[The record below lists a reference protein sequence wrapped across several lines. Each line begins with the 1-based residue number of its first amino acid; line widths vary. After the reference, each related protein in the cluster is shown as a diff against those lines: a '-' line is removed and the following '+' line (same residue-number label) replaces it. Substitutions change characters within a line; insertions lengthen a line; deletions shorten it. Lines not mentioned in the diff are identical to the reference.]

1 MTSIDFT
8 KMNGCGNDFI
18 LIDNR
23 DRHLDESQLPA
34 LVTGIC
40 RRRLSVGADGVIL
53 IERSQQAD
61 FRWRFFNA
69 DGSGGEMCGNG
80 ARCAARYAVIHG
92 IAGEELRFETE
103 AGLIT
108 ARVNGAQVRVNL
120 TDPGELTLD
129 RPLVLSGGEWRIAA
143 VNTGVPHVVAR
154 VPDVDALDVVAV
166 GREIRRHP
174 DFAPAGTNANFISVD
189 AAGAIS
195 IRTYE
200 RGVEDETLAC
210 GTGAAAGAIVAA
222 ETLGL
227 VSPVRLRTRSGE
239 TLTVHFA
246 RRGGRFCD
254 ILQDGP
260 ARLVFTGRLHEE
272 AWR

>member
-1 MTSIDFT
+1 
-8 KMNGCGNDFI
+8 MNGCGNDFI

-23 DRHLDESQLPA
+23 DRRLDESLLPA
-34 LVTGIC
+34 LVPGIC
-40 RRRLSVGADGVIL
+40 RRGLSVGADGVIL
-53 IERSQQAD
+53 IEPSAQAD

-69 DGSGGEMCGNG
+69 DGSPGEMCGNG
-80 ARCAARYAVIHG
+80 ARCAARYAVLHG
-92 IAGEELRFETE
+92 IAGKELRFETA

-108 ARVNGAQVRVNL
+108 ARVDGMQVRVNL

-129 RPLVLSGGEWRIAA
+129 RPLSLYGKEWRVATI
-143 VNTGVPHVVAR
+143 NTGVPHVVVR
-154 VPDVDALDVVAV
+154 VPDVDALDVVAI

-174 DFAPAGTNANFISVD
+174 CFAPAGTNANFISID

-210 GTGAAAGAIVAA
+210 GTGASAGALVAA
-222 ETLGL
+222 ETLG
-227 VSPVRLRTRSGE
+227 VASPVRLRTRSGE
-239 TLTVHFA
+239 ALTVHFA
-246 RRGGRFCD
+246 RRGGRFRD
-254 ILQDGP
+254 IFQEGP

>member
-1 MTSIDFT
+1 MTPIEFT

-23 DRHLDESQLPA
+23 DCRLEESQLPA

-40 RRRLSVGADGVIL
+40 RRGLSVGADGVIL
-53 IERSQQAD
+53 IEPSAQAD

-69 DGSGGEMCGNG
+69 DGSPGEMCGNG
-80 ARCAARYAVIHG
+80 ARCAARFAVLHG
-92 IAGEELRFETE
+92 IAGRELRFETA

-108 ARVNGAQVRVNL
+108 ARVEGMQVRVNL

-129 RPLVLSGGEWRIAA
+129 RPLSLSGGEWRVAT
-143 VNTGVPHVVAR
+143 VNTGVPHVIAR
-154 VPDVDALDVVAV
+154 VPDVDALDVVAI

-174 DFAPAGTNANFISVD
+174 DFAPAGTNANFISMD
-189 AAGAIS
+189 AAGAIL

-210 GTGAAAGAIVAA
+210 GTGAAAGALVAA
-222 ETLGL
+222 ETLGAA
-227 VSPVRLRTRSGE
+227 SPVRLRTRSGE
-239 TLTVHFA
+239 VLTVHFS

-254 ILQDGP
+254 LLQEGP